1 VPTIAYRAPLIR
13 SIAVACVASLGASAL
28 LGSDTF
34 AAATIGTPIQVPVA
48 AAPKSSAE
56 ALKDEYRR
64 PAEIPFPASNPFTPE
79 KLKLGKTLY
88 YDTRLS
94 GSGAQSCAS
103 CHNPGYGWGDG
114 LAKGVG
120 DGMKEL
126 KRRSPTIVN
135 AAWGLIFMW
144 DGRAPTLED
153 QALGPIQA
161 AVEMNMPLDKLLER
175 LNGIAEYKTLF
186 EAAFPGEGITPAGI
200 GKAIATF
207 ERTAI
212 SGWAPFD
219 SWIEGD
225 AQAISASAQR
235 GFALFNGKAQCNTCH
250 VGWNFTDDSFHD
262 IGLKGA
268 DIGRGA
274 FLGVAVKMKQAF
286 KTPGLR
292 DIVRRS
298 PYMHDGSLATLEAV
312 VEHYDTGGVARPSRS
327 DLIKP
332 LGLTAEEKA
341 DLVAFMKTLTGSSD
355 VIAQP
360 IQPR

>member
-1 VPTIAYRAPLIR
+1 MRTIAYHASLIR
-13 SIAVACVASLGASAL
+13 SIAVACVASVGAAAL

-48 AAPKSSAE
+48 AVPKSSSE
-56 ALKDEYRR
+56 ALKNEYRR

-175 LNGIAEYKTLF
+175 LNSISEYKTLF

-262 IGLKGA
+262 IGLKDA

-274 FLGVAVKMKQAF
+274 FLGVAVKMRHAF

-292 DIVRRS
+292 DIVRRG

-312 VEHYDTGGVARPSRS
+312 MEHYDTGGVDRPSRS

-332 LGLTAEEKA
+332 LGLTADEKA